1 MLKGRKEAPLE
12 LCKHLMLKTNS
23 GCKVHCRHG
32 ARKAMT
38 LARTEGQKSRSGS
51 QKGQTEDKWLRGF
64 SAPAGAQAEQRVC
77 WAPCGLWAMEWG
89 RQLSVNR
96 MGLAGAGRRAVVEG
110 WSVPAGT
117 RGLSCGTVDRSWGQ
131 HVCRLGHENP
141 AVGRS

>member
-38 LARTEGQKSRSGS
+38 LARIEGQKSRSGS

-64 SAPAGAQAEQRVC
+64 SAPAGWCPGRAASMLGSLWTVGYGMGQAVVSEQD
-77 WAPCGLWAMEWG
+77 
-89 RQLSVNR
+89 
-96 MGLAGAGRRAVVEG
+96 GAGRSWQTSSGRGVVCACRYSG
-110 WSVPAGT
+110 SFLWYYRPFMGT
-117 RGLSCGTVDRSWGQ
+117 ACVQ
-131 HVCRLGHENP
+131 
-141 AVGRS
+141 VGP